1 MLAVRFQV
9 KVSTTGSVNQRKR
22 YAVAPA
28 RLALFITVCNDRR
41 CGACAISAPVNRVPA
56 AEIEGSS

>member
-9 KVSTTGSVNQRKR
+9 KVSMTGAVNQRRR

-28 RLALFITVCNDRR
+28 RMALFITVCNDRR
-41 CGACAISAPVNRVPA
+41 CGAYAISPPVNSVPA